1 MSITINA
8 VIQSGTVKWPAL
20 RYDGSGKPEF
30 RFVLYRETQNAEGQ
44 TFPLSI
50 PCCSPGVTGERL
62 AGELNEGDF
71 IVITVGELVHRRR
84 QTKAGEL
91 SRIEVLVWRVQVGE
105 PALAASAPAEPSAD
119 HAGDEPTTEPPVKV
133 RRPRYPLTRETAHA
147 RSKLILWAEITRG
160 TLKELGQDVVTTDA

>member
-30 RFVLYRETQNAEGQ
+30 RFVLYRETTNADGQ

-50 PCCSPGVTGERL
+50 PCWSPGATGERL
-62 AGELNEGDF
+62 ATELDAGDF
-71 IVITVGELVHRRR
+71 VVVTVGELVYRRR
-84 QTKAGEL
+84 DTKDGEK
-91 SRIEVLVWRVQVGE
+91 SRLEILVWRVQKDD
-105 PALAASAPAEPSAD
+105 AAVATLSTD
-119 HAGDEPTTEPPVKV
+119 HAESESTTEPPVKV

-147 RSKLILWAEITRG
+147 RSKLILWAEMTRG